1 MLDNSS
7 IRHASVSLSQ
17 FIYILISFVRDLDR
31 MWLPTQ
37 LCNTKLHNV
46 YDTLH
51 NNRAFNRLHYYNQE
65 SVL

>member
-7 IRHASVSLSQ
+7 IRQAFVSLSKC
-17 FIYILISFVRDLDR
+17 IYILISFVRVLDH

-65 SVL
+65 SVI